1 MARDTERIRM
11 LEAIADEGRRTGT
24 RSVLLHAAVAEKLGL
39 NQSDHKCADLI
50 AAQPHP
56 ITAGRLAELTALST
70 GAITGVLD
78 RLEAAGFIARDH
90 DPNDRRRVVIRA
102 TPERAPDL
110 SAVFKPLREA
120 MIAHCDR
127 YTNQQLQVILDFM
140 RGSEQ
145 VLHEQMSRLQKLGPL
160 PRGSG
165 SSECAGLPGKMRTAL
180 LRAARSGLG
189 RAVTQ
194 VAAEVAV
201 GVAAEMVAGTGTRS
215 AAKAHASERDRPANG
230 SRRARD
236 RSAAGRPRAKRRGGS
251 V

>member
-1 MARDTERIRM
+1 MARDTERTRL

-39 NQSDHKCADLI
+39 NQSDHKCSDLI

-56 ITAGRLAELTALST
+56 ITAGRLAELTGLST

-120 MIAHCDR
+120 MIAYCDR
-127 YTNQQLQVILDFM
+127 YTNQQLQVILEFM

-160 PRGSG
+160 PRGNG
-165 SSECAGLPGKMRTAL
+165 SSECGLPGKMRTAL
-180 LRAARSGLG
+180 MRAARSGLG

-201 GVAAEMVAGTGTRS
+201 GVAAEMVAEAGARS
-215 AAKAHASERDRPANG
+215 AAKAHATDRHRPADG
-230 SRRARD
+230 TRTSRD
-236 RSAAGRPRAKRRGGS
+236 GAASGRPRAKRRGGP